1 MTTPAPNSRAILRMA
16 LYASAIPFGI
26 AGLLCLFDPEIVQ
39 GVVGFDSLTLT
50 IMGAALLLSAL
61 GDIIVAKFIFK
72 DKR

>member
-1 MTTPAPNSRAILRMA
+1 MA